1 VKGLPAA
8 VFAALTIAAVF
19 PAVGGATNECKGIQD
34 CISVPGPWVLIT
46 PGRRT
51 EYLLSCPNGN
61 GIVAG
66 LDSQATSSNVRVSFD
81 GQLGAPV
88 SPGVTT
94 TRSALFHALTLSSH
108 RESFQPFLGCVRG
121 GGGGGRSTVSAR
133 SPAAKPAVA
142 KPTPAGA
149 PLDRHAQTVVLRPGL
164 VRSASVRCPAGERLA
179 GSWSALAFRT
189 KNPPDLAQAKDVE
202 LQRVVVAKGKAT
214 VTALA
219 TDALS
224 PDARAVVQVGVECAA

>member
-1 VKGLPAA
+1 VKGLLAA
-8 VFAALTIAAVF
+8 VFVALSIAAVF
-19 PAVGGATNECKGIQD
+19 PAVGGATNECKGIQA
-34 CISVPGPWVLIT
+34 CITVPGPWVLVT

-88 SPGVTT
+88 SPGITT
-94 TRSALFHALTLSSH
+94 TRSALFHALTLRSH
-108 RESFQPFLGCVRG
+108 REAFQPFLGCVRG

-133 SPAAKPAVA
+133 SPATKPAVA
-142 KPTPAGA
+142 QSTPAGA
-149 PLDRHAQTVVLRPGL
+149 PLDRHAQTVVVRPGL
-164 VRSASVRCPAGERLA
+164 VRSASVRCPVGERLA

-189 KNPPDLAQAKDVE
+189 KNPPDLAQANDIE

-224 PDARAVVQVGVECAA
+224 PDARAVVQVGVECAP

>member
-8 VFAALTIAAVF
+8 VFVALAIAAVF
-19 PAVGGATNECKGIQD
+19 PAVGGATNECRGIRD
-34 CISVPGPWVLIT
+34 CISVPGPWVLIA

-51 EYLLSCPNGN
+51 EYLLSCPRGN

-66 LDSQATSSNVRVSFD
+66 LDSQATSSNVRVTFD

-88 SPGVTT
+88 APGVTT
-94 TRSALFHALTLSSH
+94 TRSALFQALTLSFH

-121 GGGGGRSTVSAR
+121 GGGGRSTVSAR
-133 SPAAKPAVA
+133 PVAKPA
-142 KPTPAGA
+142 PAGA

-164 VRSASVRCPAGERLA
+164 VRSASVRCPVGERLA

-189 KNPPDLAQAKDVE
+189 KNPPDLAQAGDIE
-202 LQRVVVAKGKAT
+202 LQRVVIARGKAT

-224 PDARAVVQVGVECAA
+224 PDARAVVQVGVECAP

>member
-1 VKGLPAA
+1 MKGLPAA
-8 VFAALTIAAVF
+8 VFAALALAAVF

-34 CISVPGPWVLIT
+34 CISVPGPWVLIK
-46 PGRRT
+46 PGLRT

-61 GIVAG
+61 GVVAG

-108 RESFQPFLGCVRG
+108 REAFQPFLGCVRG

-133 SPAAKPAVA
+133 PAAP

-164 VRSASVRCPAGERLA
+164 VRSASARCPAGERLA

-189 KNPPDLAQAKDVE
+189 TKSPDLGQAKDIE
-202 LQRVVVAKGKAT
+202 LQRVVVANGKAT

>member
-1 VKGLPAA
+1 MKALLAA
-8 VFAALTIAAVF
+8 VFVSLCAAAAW
-19 PAVGGATNECKGIQD
+19 PAVGGATNECKGIRD
-34 CISVPGPWVLIT
+34 CIRVPGPWVLVT
-46 PGRRT
+46 PGRRV
-51 EYLLSCPNGN
+51 EYLLSCPNGQ

-88 SPGVTT
+88 APGVTT
-94 TRSALFHALTLSSH
+94 TRSALFHALTLSAH
-108 RESFQPFLGCVRG
+108 REAFQPLLGCVRG

-133 SPAAKPAVA
+133 PAAV

-149 PLDRHAQTVVLRPGL
+149 PLDRRAQTIVLRPGL

-189 KNPPDLAQAKDVE
+189 TKPPDLAQASDVE
-202 LQRVVVAKGKAT
+202 VQKVVVAKGKAT

-224 PDARAVVQVGVECAA
+224 PDARAVVQVGVECAP

>member
-1 VKGLPAA
+1 VVVA
-8 VFAALTIAAVF
+8 
-19 PAVGGATNECKGIQD
+19 
-34 CISVPGPWVLIT
+34 
-46 PGRRT
+46 PGRQT
-51 EYLLSCPNGN
+51 QYLLSCPNGN
-61 GIVAG
+61 GVVAG

-94 TRSALFHALTLSSH
+94 TRSALFHALTLGSH
-108 RESFQPFLGCVRG
+108 REAFQPFLGCVRG
-121 GGGGGRSTVSAR
+121 GGGGRSTVSAR
-133 SPAAKPAVA
+133 PAVA

-164 VRSASVRCPAGERLA
+164 VRSASVSCPAGERLA

-189 KNPPDLAQAKDVE
+189 TNPPDLAQAKDIE
-202 LQRVVVAKGKAT
+202 LQRVVVAHGKAT

>member
-1 VKGLPAA
+1 VKGLLAA
-8 VFAALTIAAVF
+8 IFVVATVAAVF

-34 CISVPGPWVLIT
+34 CISVPGPWVLIV

-61 GIVAG
+61 GVVAG

-94 TRSALFHALTLSSH
+94 TRNALFHALTLSSH

-133 SPAAKPAVA
+133 SPAA

-189 KNPPDLAQAKDVE
+189 KNPPDLAQANDVE
-202 LQRVVVAKGKAT
+202 LQRVVVTKGKAT

>member
-1 VKGLPAA
+1 VKGWLAA
-8 VFAALTIAAVF
+8 VFGTVAVAAIF
-19 PAVGGATNECKGIQD
+19 PAVGGAANECKGIRD

-61 GIVAG
+61 GVVAG

-81 GQLGAPV
+81 AQLGAPV

-94 TRSALFHALTLSSH
+94 TRNALFHALTLSSH

-133 SPAAKPAVA
+133 APVP
-142 KPTPAGA
+142 KPTQAGA

-202 LQRVVVAKGKAT
+202 LQRVVVANGKAT
-214 VTALA
+214 VTASA

>member
-1 VKGLPAA
+1 MKALPAA
-8 VFAALTIAAVF
+8 VFAALCIAAVW
-19 PAVGGATNECKGIQD
+19 PAVGGATNECKGIQN
-34 CISVPGPWVLIT
+34 CIRVPGPWVVVT
-46 PGRRT
+46 PGRRSA
-51 EYLLSCPNGN
+51 YLLSCPNGQ

-108 RESFQPFLGCVRG
+108 REAFQPLLGCVRG

-133 SPAAKPAVA
+133 SPAAKP
-142 KPTPAGA
+142 TPAGA
-149 PLDRHAQTVVLRPGL
+149 PLDRRAQTIVLRPGL
-164 VRSASVRCPAGERLA
+164 ARSASVRCPAGERLV

-189 KNPPDLAQAKDVE
+189 TNPPDLAQAKNVE
-202 LQRVVVAKGKAT
+202 VERVVVVKGKAT
-214 VTALA
+214 LTALA

-224 PDARAVVQVGVECAA
+224 PDARAVVQVGVECAP

>member
-8 VFAALTIAAVF
+8 VFAALAIAAVF
-19 PAVGGATNECKGIQD
+19 PAAGGATNECKGIRD

-88 SPGVTT
+88 APGVTT

-108 RESFQPFLGCVRG
+108 RESFQPLLGCVRG
-121 GGGGGRSTVSAR
+121 RGGGGRSTVSAR
-133 SPAAKPAVA
+133 SPAITPG
-142 KPTPAGA
+142 PAGA
-149 PLDRHAQTVVLRPGL
+149 PLDRRAQTVVLRPGL
-164 VRSASVRCPAGERLA
+164 VRSASVRCPSGERLA

-189 KNPPDLAQAKDVE
+189 KNPPDLAKANGIE

-224 PDARAVVQVGVECAA
+224 PDLRAVVQVGVECAP

>member
-1 VKGLPAA
+1 M
-8 VFAALTIAAVF
+8 
-19 PAVGGATNECKGIQD
+19 
-34 CISVPGPWVLIT
+34 PGPWVVVT
-46 PGRRT
+46 PGRRS
-51 EYLLSCPNGN
+51 EYLLSCPNGQ

-94 TRSALFHALTLSSH
+94 TRSALFHALTLS
-108 RESFQPFLGCVRG
+108 RRAETFQPLIGCVRG

-133 SPAAKPAVA
+133 APAAKA
-142 KPTPAGA
+142 KPAGA
-149 PLDRHAQTVVLRPGL
+149 PLDRRAQTVVLRPGL

-179 GSWSALAFRT
+179 GAWSALAFRT
-189 KNPPDLAQAKDVE
+189 TKPPDLAQAENVE
-202 LQRVVVAKGKAT
+202 VQRVVVVKGKAT
-214 VTALA
+214 VTASA

-224 PDARAVVQVGVECAA
+224 PDAHAVVQVGVECAA

>member
-1 VKGLPAA
+1 VR
-8 VFAALTIAAVF
+8 VFLTALVVSACIAAAW
-19 PAVGGATNECKGIQD
+19 PAVGGATNECKGIRD
-34 CISVPGPWVLIT
+34 CIRVPGPWVVVT
-46 PGRRT
+46 PGRRAD
-51 EYLLSCPNGN
+51 YLLSCPNGQ

-66 LDSQATSSNVRVSFD
+66 LDSQATSSNVRVTFD

-94 TRSALFHALTLSSH
+94 TRSALFHARTLSSH
-108 RESFQPFLGCVRG
+108 REVFQPLLGCVRG

-133 SPAAKPAVA
+133 VPAA

-149 PLDRHAQTVVLRPGL
+149 PLDRRAQTVVLRPGL
-164 VRSASVRCPAGERLA
+164 VRSASVRCPAGERLV

-189 KNPPDLAQAKDVE
+189 TKLPDLAQANDVE
-202 LQRVVVAKGKAT
+202 LQRVVVVKGKAT

-224 PDARAVVQVGVECAA
+224 PDAHAVVQVGVECAP

>member
-1 VKGLPAA
+1 MKGLPAA
-8 VFAALTIAAVF
+8 VFVALLIAAVF
-19 PAVGGATNECKGIQD
+19 PAVGGATNECRGIRD
-34 CISVPGPWVLIT
+34 CISVPGPWVLVT

-88 SPGVTT
+88 APGVTT
-94 TRSALFHALTLSSH
+94 TRSALFNALTLSSH

-133 SPAAKPAVA
+133 PAAK
-142 KPTPAGA
+142 PAGA

-164 VRSASVRCPAGERLA
+164 VRSASVGCPVGERLA
-179 GSWSALAFRT
+179 GSWTALAFRT
-189 KNPPDLAQAKDVE
+189 KNPPDLRQASDIE
-202 LQRVVVAKGKAT
+202 LQRIVVAKGKAT

>member
-1 VKGLPAA
+1 MKGLLAG
-8 VFAALTIAAVF
+8 VFAAAAIAAVF
-19 PAVGGATNECKGIQD
+19 PAVGGAANECKGIQA
-34 CISVPGPWVLIT
+34 CISVPGPWVLVT

-51 EYLLSCPNGN
+51 AYLLSCPNGN
-61 GIVAG
+61 GVVAG
-66 LDSQATSSNVRVSFD
+66 LDSRATSSSVRVSFD

-88 SPGVTT
+88 APGITT
-94 TRSALFHALTLSSH
+94 TRNALFHALTLSSR
-108 RESFQPFLGCVRG
+108 REAFQPFLGCVRG

-133 SPAAKPAVA
+133 PPTA

-164 VRSASVRCPAGERLA
+164 ARSASVRCPAGERLA
-179 GSWSALAFRT
+179 GAWSALAFRT
-189 KNPPDLAQAKDVE
+189 TNPPDLAQANDVE
-202 LQRVVVAKGKAT
+202 LERIVVRKGKAT

-224 PDARAVVQVGVECAA
+224 PDARAVVQVGVECAS